1 MDWAHDEARPGR
13 RGLPFYVTIEGEH
26 VVIHLAGELDIA
38 NADLL
43 LPAAV
48 TAVAGD
54 SSLRLDLTSVTFLD
68 AGALRQL
75 LICEACLARDGVDVK
90 LRNVPE
96 HARHVLEHAQ
106 LTHLIERDGIR
117 RPTVPR
123 ARLQEPA

>member
-26 VVIHLAGELDIA
+26 VVIHLAGEIDIA

-96 HARHVLEHAQ
+96 HVRHVLEHAQ
-106 LTHLIERDGIR
+106 LTHLLERDGL
-117 RPTVPR
+117 RPP
-123 ARLQEPA
+123 AASNAWLQEPA